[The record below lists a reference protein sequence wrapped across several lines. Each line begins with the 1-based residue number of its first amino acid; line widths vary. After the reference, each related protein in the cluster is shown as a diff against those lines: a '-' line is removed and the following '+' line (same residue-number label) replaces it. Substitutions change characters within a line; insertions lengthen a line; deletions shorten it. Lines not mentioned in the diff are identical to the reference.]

1 MDPIRQPT
9 CSKRPLF
16 KCPGYSVSHI
26 HSYHVFQAIA
36 AVCQDKAHH
45 EVRGKGT
52 ILLGEDET
60 PVERLARLILNR
72 FGYAVI
78 VADCAACALAIWEQ
92 ESSKIDLLLTDMVMP
107 GGMLKAAFNELTQ
120 DI

>member
-1 MDPIRQPT
+1 MASRFVYEFCRASP
-9 CSKRPLF
+9 
-16 KCPGYSVSHI
+16 
-26 HSYHVFQAIA
+26 A
-36 AVCQDKAHH
+36 AL
-45 EVRGKGT
+45 RGKGT

-120 DI
+120 DISRRERSRDAGWAAACVAAGP